1 MRALRTLVLLAAGL
15 AVGIARITAD
25 AATLAGIPP
34 PTGQEAAGPAPQTQE
49 EVATTAQRQM
59 KRLLLNSET
68 MPSPRDPF
76 MFDNHLVGDVSVQSH
91 PVYGSASLA
100 YVNVGDVVFF
110 GGLDAR
116 TVIGVTTTTISFDE
130 GLQHRLTG
138 GESIQVRKRVFAT
151 VEETTLQTMMN
162 SRGIHLYSHDDT
174 VDSASPH
181 KVLQLR
187 HFADASSIKARL
199 LPGNVSVVHGSNVV
213 TTLVDLSKE
222 LSGST
227 FVRLAG
233 GSYLVDPAHPVTSTQ
248 FFLDRPFAGSSY
260 DDLPIFLDGVGAG
273 ILLEVTAGQAGLG
286 EDASSGS
293 IEIGSGVGKAGPSG
307 VITLSSGD
315 AKSGSGPNLG
325 GDIELT
331 AADAVSLSDS
341 RVTGGSIS
349 GDIDLRTTPS
359 ATTGSITLVSGT
371 SSSGNSGSVSVLTS
385 GASGGASGSI
395 IVRVGS
401 GDAAVGGN
409 VDIGSGESTK
419 AQGVGG
425 RVLVQGGTGV
435 GTGGNVELSAGSV
448 SGQTA
453 GVGGKVLISSGTSDT
468 AASGEVAMSSAV
480 SKASTSGAV
489 RVSSGAASA
498 GNSGTVSISTGAST
512 GGASGSISLS
522 VGSGDSPTGGAVYVD
537 GGTSTGTGGVVKVR
551 GGTGSSV
558 GGDLTLEGGA

>member
-59 KRLLLNSET
+59 KRRLLNSAT

-91 PVYGSASLA
+91 PVYGSASLSVRSGKVYRNIDSIKSPGASVGATSVPTSKDVSA

-273 ILLEVTAGQAGLG
+273 ILLEVTAGQGTRAGASIDVIATEVGEINATDVIVSTTADGVSAGRVKINHSGIEFLGDANTISTEVGSMSLLPAKDLSLIAGSLDNKPGSKVVIRSGTSNWRLGGDIDVKTGQSNKGAASGKLLLHTSAGLG

-293 IEIGSGVGKAGPSG
+293 IEIGSGVTFSFRQVP
-307 VITLSSGD
+307 LM
-315 AKSGSGPNLG
+315 GPNQA
-325 GDIELT
+325 I
-331 AADAVSLSDS
+331 
-341 RVTGGSIS
+341 
-349 GDIDLRTTPS
+349 
-359 ATTGSITLVSGT
+359 
-371 SSSGNSGSVSVLTS
+371 
-385 GASGGASGSI
+385 
-395 IVRVGS
+395 
-401 GDAAVGGN
+401 
-409 VDIGSGESTK
+409 
-419 AQGVGG
+419 
-425 RVLVQGGTGV
+425 
-435 GTGGNVELSAGSV
+435 
-448 SGQTA
+448 
-453 GVGGKVLISSGTSDT
+453 
-468 AASGEVAMSSAV
+468 
-480 SKASTSGAV
+480 
-489 RVSSGAASA
+489 
-498 GNSGTVSISTGAST
+498 
-512 GGASGSISLS
+512 
-522 VGSGDSPTGGAVYVD
+522 
-537 GGTSTGTGGVVKVR
+537 
-551 GGTGSSV
+551 
-558 GGDLTLEGGA
+558 